1 MCLYNCHFV
10 RTYRGVKAQ
19 LHAFLNLVIFSEPL
33 QTCGYAAVQ
42 LVKAL
47 LYKVAASIP
56 DGVIGIFIYLVI
68 PADNLANFVCRL
80 SRNSGSLRPV

>member
-1 MCLYNCHFV
+1 V

-19 LHAFLNLVIFSEPL
+19 LHAFLILVIFTEPL
-33 QTCGYAAVQ
+33 QTCGYAVAQ

-56 DGVIGIFIYLVI
+56 DGVIGVFISLI
-68 PADNLANFVCRL
+68 H
-80 SRNSGSLRPV
+80 SG